1 MSNGEG
7 KEGTVFHTKEKMN
20 FIIPIMEKKFTL
32 LSQKVFRE
40 HKEGLIKKKMG
51 LMKLN

>member
-20 FIIPIMEKKFTL
+20 FIIPIMEKKYIESGHF
-32 LSQKVFRE
+32 SSEKVRFSAEEQKV
-40 HKEGLIKKKMG
+40 K
-51 LMKLN
+51 